1 MDDVLDFLAYIGAF
15 ALATVIILIAIG
27 GVVGGIVY
35 MANRNECAQYH
46 SLSGRAT
53 YFSWSTDC
61 LIRNDDG
68 KWVMLA
74 AFKGNTADLTVR
86 NK

>member
-1 MDDVLDFLAYIGAF
+1 MDDVLDFLKFIGAL
-15 ALATVIILIAIG
+15 ALALVIILTAIG
-27 GVVGGIVY
+27 GGVGGIVY
-35 MANRNECAQYH
+35 VSNRSECAQYH
-46 SLSGRAT
+46 TLSGRAT

-61 LIRNDDG
+61 LVRNDDG

-74 AFKGNTADLTVR
+74 AFKGNTADVTVR